1 METTTES
8 TGWDTLFMVDRPLG
22 NVELASGRALAP
34 FSRASWA
41 AADNLL
47 TKAARSL
54 DEGDDDRAE
63 GLVRRAAAL
72 AYDTHEN
79 GAPAAFAVTM
89 MLFSEVVDALE
100 ECAEDDERW
109 LDAALDVIDSGGDVA
124 RSAMRGVLADIRQ
137 DFEISR
143 SETRR
148 IDAALRGIPPRT
160 ELREQGQ
167 VPAEQLARQVT
178 ERLRVLV
185 AYAAAF
191 SQT

>member
-8 TGWDTLFMVDRPLG
+8 ARWGTPFSADRGLG
-22 NVELASGRALAP
+22 DVELATGRALSP
-34 FSRASWA
+34 FSQASWT

-54 DEGDDDRAE
+54 AEGDDDRAAR
-63 GLVRRAAAL
+63 LVQRAVSL
-72 AYDTHEN
+72 PYDILED
-79 GAPAAFAVTM
+79 GAPAAVAVTM
-89 MLFSEVVDALE
+89 MVFSEVVDALE

-160 ELREQGQ
+160 DLREQGQ
-167 VPAEQLARQVT
+167 VPAEQLAGQVT
-178 ERLRVLV
+178 ETLRLVI
-185 AYAAAF
+185 AYAAALA
-191 SQT
+191 QA